1 MKPAP
6 FSKTALSKL
15 RGWRYAVTQLAHYRF
30 HRFLSEHG
38 YYEYRYRRKYGHPP
52 NYANPRTLSEKLAWM
67 RLYDRDPRYV
77 QLVDKLAVRD
87 WVRERVGEEVLV
99 PLYGVWEKAS
109 DIQLDELPERFV
121 LKCNHECGYVVLCK
135 DRDQLDWPFVQAQ
148 LATRLKMNYYY
159 RYLEW
164 PYLNVTPR
172 ILAEELLEN
181 EQGGE
186 PLDYK
191 FYCFDGEPHYLYI
204 VKDRHTKP
212 IRAYFSTDWEPMPFY
227 SPEFMKGP
235 LMPALPRPTQF
246 EQMLNI
252 ARKLSQ
258 GLRYCRVDLYE
269 VREQVFFG
277 EITLI
282 CGAGFLTFTPDSY
295 SYSLGDRIKLPEAAT
310 SQRLAR

>member
-1 MKPAP
+1 
-6 FSKTALSKL
+6 
-15 RGWRYAVTQLAHYRF
+15 
-30 HRFLSEHG
+30 
-38 YYEYRYRRKYGHPP
+38 
-52 NYANPRTLSEKLAWM
+52 M

-109 DIQLDELPERFV
+109 DIQLDELPKQFV

-135 DRDQLDWPFVQAQ
+135 NRDQLDWPFVQAQ

-172 ILAEELLEN
+172 ILAEELLED